1 MLLKRQREVKEVL
14 KHEAVKKRMKIEE
27 NQRDSFRQH
36 MSGKFAERQTA
47 SDLYKSQKACE
58 QLDRSKV
65 KRSSLTKVAL
75 QLFKELKEN
84 NFFHLEPLCKCHRSL
99 TAKPCKSSFFIDY
112 SWKSSI
118 VDTNNA
124 YCQATN

>member
-1 MLLKRQREVKEVL
+1 MKEVL

-65 KRSSLTKVAL
+65 KRSSLTKSAL

-84 NFFHLEPLCKCHRSL
+84 NLFIWS
-99 TAKPCKSSFFIDY
+99 PCANVTDL
-112 SWKSSI
+112 
-118 VDTNNA
+118 
-124 YCQATN
+124 

>member
-1 MLLKRQREVKEVL
+1 MKEVL

-65 KRSSLTKVAL
+65 KRSSLTKSAL

-84 NFFHLEPLCKCHRSL
+84 NLFTWS
-99 TAKPCKSSFFIDY
+99 PCANVTDL
-112 SWKSSI
+112 
-118 VDTNNA
+118 
-124 YCQATN
+124 

>member
-14 KHEAVKKRMKIEE
+14 KHEAAKKRMKIEE

-47 SDLYKSQKACE
+47 SDLDKSQKACE

-65 KRSSLTKVAL
+65 KRSILTKVAL
-75 QLFKELKEN
+75 QFFIELKEN
-84 NFFHLEPLCKCHRSL
+84 ILITWS
-99 TAKPCKSSFFIDY
+99 PCVNVTDL
-112 SWKSSI
+112 
-118 VDTNNA
+118 
-124 YCQATN
+124 

>member
-1 MLLKRQREVKEVL
+1 MTASLFHKDRGGLGHDMLLKRQREVKEVL
-14 KHEAVKKRMKIEE
+14 KHEAAKKRMKIEE

-65 KRSSLTKVAL
+65 KRSDESDKSWL
-75 QLFKELKEN
+75 QLFIELKEN
-84 NFFHLEPLCKCHRSL
+84 ILITWS
-99 TAKPCKSSFFIDY
+99 PCANVTDL
-112 SWKSSI
+112 
-118 VDTNNA
+118 
-124 YCQATN
+124 

>member
-14 KHEAVKKRMKIEE
+14 KHEAAKKRMKIEE

-75 QLFKELKEN
+75 QLFIELKEN
-84 NFFHLEPLCKCHRSL
+84 IL
-99 TAKPCKSSFFIDY
+99 TTWSPCANVTDL
-112 SWKSSI
+112 
-118 VDTNNA
+118 
-124 YCQATN
+124 

>member
-1 MLLKRQREVKEVL
+1 MTASLFHKDRGGLGHDMLLKRQREVKEVL
-14 KHEAVKKRMKIEE
+14 KHEAAKKRMKIEE

-65 KRSSLTKVAL
+65 KRSDESDKSCFTAL
-75 QLFKELKEN
+75 RIKGKHFN
-84 NFFHLEPLCKCHRSL
+84 HLEPLCKCHRSI
-99 TAKPCKSSFFIDY
+99 TAKPCKS
-112 SWKSSI
+112 
-118 VDTNNA
+118 
-124 YCQATN
+124 

>member
-1 MLLKRQREVKEVL
+1 MTASLFHKDRGGLGHDMLLKRQREVKEVL
-14 KHEAVKKRMKIEE
+14 KHEAAKRRMKIEE

-65 KRSSLTKVAL
+65 KRSDKSDKSCFTAL
-75 QLFKELKEN
+75 HRIKGKHFN
-84 NFFHLEPLCKCHRSL
+84 HLEPLCKCHRSI
-99 TAKPCKSSFFIDY
+99 TAKPCKS
-112 SWKSSI
+112 
-118 VDTNNA
+118 
-124 YCQATN
+124 

>member
-1 MLLKRQREVKEVL
+1 MKEVL

-84 NFFHLEPLCKCHRSL
+84 NFFTWS
-99 TAKPCKSSFFIDY
+99 PCANVTDL
-112 SWKSSI
+112 
-118 VDTNNA
+118 
-124 YCQATN
+124 

>member
-14 KHEAVKKRMKIEE
+14 KHEAAKKRMKIEE

-65 KRSSLTKVAL
+65 KRSILTKVTL
-75 QLFKELKEN
+75 QFFIELKEN
-84 NFFHLEPLCKCHRSL
+84 ILITWS
-99 TAKPCKSSFFIDY
+99 PCVNVTDL
-112 SWKSSI
+112 
-118 VDTNNA
+118 
-124 YCQATN
+124 